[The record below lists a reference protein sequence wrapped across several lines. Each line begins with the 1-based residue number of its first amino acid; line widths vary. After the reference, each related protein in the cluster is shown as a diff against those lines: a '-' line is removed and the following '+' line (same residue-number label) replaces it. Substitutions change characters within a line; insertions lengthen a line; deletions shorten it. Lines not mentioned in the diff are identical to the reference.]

1 MSDLVTLTQAKR
13 YLGTTASGDDAL
25 LAELITQV
33 SAAVLNWI
41 SRDLMTAPRTET
53 RDGNG
58 KTKLVCHDYPVT
70 AVSSVVVGA
79 TSIPPAPDAL
89 SPGYRFSETA
99 IYLQGYTFQRGEQ
112 NVSIAYTAGL
122 ATVPADM
129 QLAVLETIALAYKQR
144 DHIDVS
150 SKSLA
155 GETISYITADLTPAA
170 RTRLAPFRRVV
181 SLS

>member
-1 MSDLVTLTQAKR
+1 MAKIQDPKF
-13 YLGTTASGDDAL
+13 LKGIIEDSESPLDAK
-25 LAELITQV
+25 I
-33 SAAVLNWI
+33 AAIVFLKN
-41 SRDLMTAPRTET
+41 
-53 RDGNG
+53 
-58 KTKLVCHDYPVT
+58 
-70 AVSSVVVGA
+70 
-79 TSIPPAPDAL
+79 
-89 SPGYRFSETA
+89 
-99 IYLQGYTFQRGEQ
+99 
-112 NVSIAYTAGL
+112 AYTAGL

-129 QLAVLETIALAYKQR
+129 QLAALETIALAYKQR